1 MAQQALFEG
10 LVVDEWDQPVTVKI
24 IGGEAYYVIDDDG
37 FQHHVESERI
47 DRQVL
52 KHFNEMIRGHES
64 LISEGTMRMLG
75 QEDIFTKAAIEKS
88 LENMDEQFDALLQS
102 GMPEEMRAWLGMSGF
117 RIVVSY
123 RGELVRVEQPT
134 APESGSWH

>member
-1 MAQQALFEG
+1 MARQALFEG
-10 LVVDEWDQPVTVKI
+10 LVVDEWDQPVAVKV
-24 IGGEAYYVIDDDG
+24 IGGEAHYVIDDDG

-52 KHFNEMIRGHES
+52 EHFDEMIRGHES
-64 LISEGTMRMLG
+64 LVSEGTMRMLG

-88 LENMDEQFDALLQS
+88 LENMDEQFEALLRS
-102 GMPEEMRAWLGMSGF
+102 GMPEDMRAWLGMSGF
-117 RIVVSY
+117 RIVVNY

-134 APESGSWH
+134 APES

>member
-1 MAQQALFEG
+1 MARQALFEG
-10 LVVDEWDQPVTVKI
+10 LVVDEWDQPVAVKD
-24 IGGEAYYVIDDDG
+24 IGGETYYVIDDDG
-37 FQHHVESERI
+37 FQHHVESERV

-52 KHFNEMIRGHES
+52 QHFDEMISGHES

-88 LENMDEQFDALLQS
+88 LENMDEQFEALLRS

-117 RIVVSY
+117 RVVVNY
-123 RGELVRVEQPT
+123 RGELVRVEQPST
-134 APESGSWH
+134 PESGPWQ